1 MILIYLIVILLAGAF
16 LAWITG
22 KINHV
27 LPRII
32 SLTVLSVDLI
42 IVLHY
47 LQSATL
53 GKDWLVDV
61 KLEWIPALGISL
73 HLALDGLSLV
83 LLILTFF
90 LGIISVIISWKEID
104 SKTGFF
110 HFNLLLIL
118 AGITGVFLSLDLF
131 LFYFFWELMLVP
143 MYFLIGIWGHENRTA
158 ASNKFFLYT
167 QASGLLMFIAIIALY
182 FVHGKA
188 TGIYSFDYLQLLGTK
203 MPTSTAMLIMLG
215 FLAAFLVKL
224 PVVPLHNWLPDAHTE
239 APTAGSLILAALLLK
254 TGAYGLLRFIVPL
267 FPSEAVTF
275 APVGMLLGVIGILYG
290 AKLAFAQTDLKRLV
304 AYTSVSHMGFVIL
317 GVFSFNEIAYQG
329 VVIQMIAHGISTG
342 ALFILVGQLYERVH
356 TRDINKMGG
365 LWEKVPVMGAIGLI
379 FSMASLGLPGL
390 GNFIAELLILIGAF
404 KANILM
410 SCLASLGLIAATL
423 YSLRIVQKVFLGNKN
438 TDWKMNDMT
447 LREKVVSASLV
458 IAILWL
464 GLFPKPVLEAAKP
477 ALLKTLKNQKEMTF
491 LYSPPTPSLL
501 RKEGAIHRYAEHY
514 KSIQRNRSIFTF
526 HYIVLRTE
534 NKTYLKGSDSLII
547 SEPLSRNLPSLRSR
561 EGMGVSMYE
570 RKEMPDRK
578 DVSKWHPPVRSGGP
592 TYCLWISNYIL

>member
-1 MILIYLIVILLAGAF
+1 MILVYLIVILLAGAF
-16 LAWITG
+16 LSWITG
-22 KINHV
+22 KKNTV

-32 SLTVLSVDLI
+32 SIIALSVDLI
-42 IVLHY
+42 IILIFA
-47 LQSATL
+47 LQVMPAD
-53 GKDWLVDV
+53 KDWMADIR
-61 KLEWIPALGISL
+61 LEWIPAFGISL
-73 HLALDGLSLV
+73 HLAMDGLSLV
-83 LLILTFF
+83 MLILTFF
-90 LGIISVIISWKEID
+90 LGIISVVISWKEID
-104 SKTGFF
+104 KKVGFF

-167 QASGLLMFIAIIALY
+167 QASGLLMFIAIISLF
-182 FVHGKA
+182 FVHGHS
-188 TGIYSFDYLQLLGTK
+188 TGVYTFDYLQLLGTT
-203 MPTSTAMLIMLG
+203 MPTSTAFLIMLG

-267 FPSEAVTF
+267 FPVESVKF
-275 APVGMLLGVIGILYG
+275 APVGMLLGVAGILYG

-342 ALFILVGQLYERVH
+342 ALFILVGQLYERIH

-365 LWEKVPVMGAIGLI
+365 LWENAPVMGAVGLV

-404 KANILM
+404 KSNILM
-410 SCLASLGLIAATL
+410 SCLASLGLIAATI
-423 YSLRIVQKVFLGNKN
+423 YSLRIVQKVFLGTKN
-438 TDWKMNDMT
+438 TDWKIADLT
-447 LREKVVSASLV
+447 IIEKVISAIMV
-458 IAILWL
+458 IAIVGL
-464 GLFPKPVLEAAKP
+464 GLFPKPVLDTAKP
-477 ALLKTLKNQKEMTF
+477 AILRTLKNQTELT
-491 LYSPPTPSLL
+491 YRVSTPQPPQGGAIAIPLSISNLKPTRTNPINRALILDCQLKLL
-501 RKEGAIHRYAEHY
+501 RWLGIYPP
-514 KSIQRNRSIFTF
+514 
-526 HYIVLRTE
+526 LGG
-534 NKTYLKGSDSLII
+534 LGGGDSQ
-547 SEPLSRNLPSLRSR
+547 
-561 EGMGVSMYE
+561 
-570 RKEMPDRK
+570 
-578 DVSKWHPPVRSGGP
+578 
-592 TYCLWISNYIL
+592 LWIS

>member
-16 LAWITG
+16 FAWITG
-22 KINHV
+22 KRNPV
-27 LPRII
+27 WPRII
-32 SLTVLSVDLI
+32 SLSALSIDLI
-42 IVLHY
+42 LIILYV
-47 LQSATL
+47 LQSL
-53 GKDWLVDV
+53 PSNKDWLID
-61 KLEWIPALGISL
+61 LRLDWIPAFGISL

-83 LLILTFF
+83 MLILTFF

-104 SKTGFF
+104 SKVGFF

-167 QASGLLMFIAIIALY
+167 QASGLLMFISIIALY
-182 FVHGKA
+182 FVHGHA
-188 TGIYSFDYLQLLGTK
+188 TGSYTFDYIQLLGTS
-203 MPTSTAMLIMLG
+203 MPSSTAMLIMLG

-267 FPSEAVTF
+267 FPSESVTF
-275 APVGMLLGVIGILYG
+275 APIGMLLGVVGILYG

-317 GVFSFNEIAYQG
+317 GVFSFNELAYQG
-329 VVIQMIAHGISTG
+329 VVVQMIAHGISTG
-342 ALFILVGQLYERVH
+342 ALFVVVGQLYERIH

-410 SCLASLGLIAATL
+410 SCLASLGLIAATI

-438 TDWKMNDMT
+438 TDWKMNDLT

-458 IAILWL
+458 IAIVWL
-464 GLFPKPVLEAAKP
+464 GLFPRPVLNTAKP
-477 ALLKTLKNQKEMTF
+477 ALLKTLKNQKEITF
-491 LYSPPTPSLL
+491 QNP
-501 RKEGAIHRYAEHY
+501 
-514 KSIQRNRSIFTF
+514 
-526 HYIVLRTE
+526 V
-534 NKTYLKGSDSLII
+534 NKTNNAYLTLSTQPFLTTKDTKKAPSTQSYNFNSLC
-547 SEPLSRNLPSLRSR
+547 SLCNPL
-561 EGMGVSMYE
+561 
-570 RKEMPDRK
+570 
-578 DVSKWHPPVRSGGP
+578 
-592 TYCLWISNYIL
+592 

>member
-1 MILIYLIVILLAGAF
+1 MILITLIVILLAGAF

-22 KINHV
+22 KSNHI

-32 SLTVLSVDLI
+32 SLVVLSIDLI

-47 LQSATL
+47 LQSVPSD
-53 GKDWLVDV
+53 KDWLVDV

-83 LLILTFF
+83 MLLLTFF
-90 LGIISVIISWKEID
+90 LGIISVIISWKEIE

-167 QASGLLMFIAIIALY
+167 QASGLLMFISIIALY
-182 FVHGKA
+182 FVHGRA
-188 TGIYSFDYLQLLGTK
+188 TGIYSFDYMQLLGTK
-203 MPTSTAMLIMLG
+203 MPPSTAMLIMSG

-275 APVGMLLGVIGILYG
+275 APIGMLLGVIGILYG

-342 ALFILVGQLYERVH
+342 ALFILVGQLYERIH
-356 TRDINKMGG
+356 ARDINKMGG

-404 KANILM
+404 KTNILM
-410 SCLASLGLIAATL
+410 SCLASLGLIAATI

-438 TDWKMNDMT
+438 TDWKMSDLT
-447 LREKVVSASLV
+447 IREKAVSASLV
-458 IAILWL
+458 IVILWL
-464 GLFPKPVLEAAKP
+464 GLFPKPVLETVKP
-477 ALLKTLKNQKEMTF
+477 ALLKTLNKQNEITF
-491 LYSPPTPSLL
+491 KASTPQPPQGGANTLTFKISRPKIESNILIFGVPISGLLLELPQEEKINPPLGEKGETP
-501 RKEGAIHRYAEHY
+501 
-514 KSIQRNRSIFTF
+514 
-526 HYIVLRTE
+526 
-534 NKTYLKGSDSLII
+534 
-547 SEPLSRNLPSLRSR
+547 
-561 EGMGVSMYE
+561 
-570 RKEMPDRK
+570 
-578 DVSKWHPPVRSGGP
+578 
-592 TYCLWISNYIL
+592 C